1 MTAAPA
7 IAAAASSL
15 AAAEERATAAVAEL
29 ARVEARV
36 TAARGRVDEQQV
48 LVDERAVSAYVDA
61 GSAGLETMFTSTD
74 ANEFAERTL
83 MLERVAEHDQAVLSR
98 LEELK
103 GALERE
109 EHAAEGARAGALAHS
124 GSGVA
129 ERRTREVLANAL
141 GGEAVESVRADMSRI
156 DGVPVVRVSITA
168 RVPIIGL
175 SGPASMTVE
184 GHAMAEQP

>member
-1 MTAAPA
+1 MQGLLRRVRADRGSAVIEFALVVPLVLVVALGVLQVTLALHVRSTLTAA
-7 IAAAASSL
+7 
-15 AAAEERATAAVAEL
+15 
-29 ARVEARV
+29 
-36 TAARGRVDEQQV
+36 
-48 LVDERAVSAYVDA
+48 
-61 GSAGLETMFTSTD
+61 
-74 ANEFAERTL
+74 
-83 MLERVAEHDQAVLSR
+83 
-98 LEELK
+98 
-103 GALERE
+103 
-109 EHAAEGARAGALAHS
+109 AAEGARAGALAHS